1 MQVTTE
7 RQENCVVK
15 LTIEVDERSTNN
27 YLQRAA
33 RALSRQ
39 YRLPGFRPGKAPY
52 RVVVQRLGIESVQA
66 QVVEQFGDQIFEQGL
81 EESELEP
88 ITQASLEE
96 VTWDPTLAL
105 HLTVPVG
112 PDVNLGAYE
121 DIRIPWQ
128 VSEVSDEDLDAALAR
143 LQQQQ
148 AERQEIERPA
158 ELGDQIVADI
168 TAKVNDETV
177 LENTGRE
184 LILDAESPYPVP
196 GFGEAVAGMQV
207 DETREFTLTY
217 PEDHY
222 NKDIAGQEGHFEVHV
237 SEIRA
242 EILPDLDDEFAMSVG
257 DYEDLADLKVKLR
270 QSLQEEAENAA
281 EQVFEEALWQEL
293 LETAEIEYPEV
304 YVDREAEMMKNQ
316 FAATLQRIKNRR
328 LLEKIAGFLPR
339 TAEIEKVK
347 NHVLRYVDQ
356 RKGLDMDSFFQL
368 TNTSEEKWLAEI
380 RPQAIEQMKRR
391 LILGE
396 IVKTLELTVE
406 EDEIEA
412 EIKETLEPMGDQAEA
427 MRELLESENGRLSI
441 EDGLLRQKAME
452 HLKTLTR
459 VEAEETEAEAQ
470 ETAGAPVEAKVEET
484 EAEAAEATPE
494 PEEPAEAQ
502 APDAEAE
509 PEPPEAQ
516 DETEPKAEAAPGD
529 EDVKAAPEAQPADEV
544 ETETEAGEAQVA
556 DVATADVAEE
566 TAQEVEQD
574 TEPEVQAEDA
584 VEG

>member
-1 MQVTTE
+1 M
-7 RQENCVVK
+7 
-15 LTIEVDERSTNN
+15 
-27 YLQRAA
+27 
-33 RALSRQ
+33 
-39 YRLPGFRPGKAPY
+39 
-52 RVVVQRLGIESVQA
+52 
-66 QVVEQFGDQIFEQGL
+66 
-81 EESELEP
+81 
-88 ITQASLEE
+88 
-96 VTWDPTLAL
+96 
-105 HLTVPVG
+105 
-112 PDVNLGAYE
+112 
-121 DIRIPWQ
+121 
-128 VSEVSDEDLDAALAR
+128 
-143 LQQQQ
+143 
-148 AERQEIERPA
+148 
-158 ELGDQIVADI
+158 
-168 TAKVNDETV
+168 NDETV

-270 QSLQEEAENAA
+270 QSLQEEAENTA

-316 FAATLQRIKNRR
+316 FAATLQR
-328 LLEKIAGFLPR
+328 
-339 TAEIEKVK
+339 
-347 NHVLRYVDQ
+347 Q
-356 RKGLDMDSFFQL
+356 GLDMDSFFQL

-427 MRELLESENGRLSI
+427 MREVLESENGRLSI

-452 HLKTLTR
+452 QLKTLTR

-509 PEPPEAQ
+509 PETPEAQ
-516 DETEPKAEAAPGD
+516 DETETNAEAAPG
-529 EDVKAAPEAQPADEV
+529 EEAVQAAPEAQPADEV

-566 TAQEVEQD
+566 TAQEIEQD
-574 TEPEVQAEDA
+574 TEPEVPAEDA